1 MSYHYYVGDVPCS
14 GCGQWHDCICA
25 FKYQYPTL
33 VGSRIC
39 SKCGM
44 TIITGDSCLC
54 DFKSNF
60 DLVKLTVRY
69 SNQINKINKKEV
81 KKMAKLSVKNVNVV
95 GSNVELTFS
104 ISGVNSAAAMKV
116 QNLIGVIQAAAADG
130 KFSFSEDL
138 AIGLAFG
145 MLFAND

>member
-1 MSYHYYVGDVPCS
+1 
-14 GCGQWHDCICA
+14 
-25 FKYQYPTL
+25 
-33 VGSRIC
+33 
-39 SKCGM
+39 M
-44 TIITGDSCLC
+44 TVRTGDSCLC
-54 DFKSNF
+54 DFKFNF
-60 DLVKLTVRY
+60 DLVKLTERY
-69 SNQINKINKKEV
+69 NNQIKINKKEV

-95 GSNVELTFS
+95 GSNVELTLN

>member
-1 MSYHYYVGDVPCS
+1 MSYYYIGDLPCP
-14 GCGQWHDCICA
+14 GCGQWHGCICGY
-25 FKYQYPTL
+25 KYQYPQI
-33 VGSRIC
+33 GSRIC

-44 TIITGDSCLC
+44 TVITGDSCLC

-60 DLVKLTVRY
+60 DLVKLTERY
-69 SNQINKINKKEV
+69 NNQIKINKKEV

-95 GSNVELTFS
+95 GANVELTLN

-116 QNLIGVIQAAAADG
+116 QNLISVIQAAAADG

>member
-1 MSYHYYVGDVPCS
+1 
-14 GCGQWHDCICA
+14 
-25 FKYQYPTL
+25 
-33 VGSRIC
+33 
-39 SKCGM
+39 M

-60 DLVKLTVRY
+60 DLVKLTERY
-69 SNQINKINKKEV
+69 NNQIKINKKEV

-95 GSNVELTFS
+95 GSNVELTLN

>member
-1 MSYHYYVGDVPCS
+1 
-14 GCGQWHDCICA
+14 
-25 FKYQYPTL
+25 
-33 VGSRIC
+33 
-39 SKCGM
+39 M
-44 TIITGDSCLC
+44 TVRTGDSCLC

-95 GSNVELTFS
+95 GANVELTLN

>member
-1 MSYHYYVGDVPCS
+1 
-14 GCGQWHDCICA
+14 
-25 FKYQYPTL
+25 
-33 VGSRIC
+33 
-39 SKCGM
+39 M
-44 TIITGDSCLC
+44 TVRTGDSCLC
-54 DFKSNF
+54 DFKFNF
-60 DLVKLTVRY
+60 DLVKLTERY
-69 SNQINKINKKEV
+69 RNQFKKKEV

-95 GSNVELTFS
+95 GANVELTLN